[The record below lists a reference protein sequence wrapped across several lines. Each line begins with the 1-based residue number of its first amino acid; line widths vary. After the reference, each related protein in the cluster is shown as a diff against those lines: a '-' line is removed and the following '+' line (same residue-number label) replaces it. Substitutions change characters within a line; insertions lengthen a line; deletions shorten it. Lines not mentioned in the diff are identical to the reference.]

1 MGQKGEH
8 TWDLI
13 LHYHRCPQ
21 CSFIIESRVDFEYL
35 DGKYRKELS
44 CDRCQ
49 HRFVVMKTV
58 KPSFGPLIGEPQP
71 KEMDWS

>member
-21 CSFIIESRVDFEYL
+21 CSFIIESRVDFEYKNGSYSK
-35 DGKYRKELS
+35 DLS

-49 HRFVVMKTV
+49 YHFIATQSHIFR
-58 KPSFGPLIGEPQP
+58 S
-71 KEMDWS
+71 KEIDWC